1 VVESADAAVPAFPPL
16 EVDVETEAEAEA
28 EVEVEVRVE
37 VELSASV
44 SGAATVVA
52 SADILKAA
60 GPLSGGDGNAPPVAR
75 PEAAATDP
83 TGDGG
88 DPISITP
95 AAPSPTAVPPDA
107 PVDAAPPGA

>member
-1 VVESADAAVPAFPPL
+1 MVESADAAVPAFPPL
-16 EVDVETEAEAEA
+16 EVDVEA
-28 EVEVEVRVE
+28 EVEVEVQVE

-44 SGAATVVA
+44 SGAATLVA

>member
-1 VVESADAAVPAFPPL
+1 MVESADAAVPAFPAL
-16 EVDVETEAEAEA
+16 EVDVEA
-28 EVEVEVRVE
+28 EVEVE

-52 SADILKAA
+52 SADILIAA

-83 TGDGG
+83 AGDGG

-107 PVDAAPPGA
+107 PVEAAPPGA